1 MLEKKTYGLNQCHLL
16 RVIQAAPMSRYPL
29 HGQSHDFYRKSAARD
44 SMERITMPLGDWNY
58 DTGGCPLTP
67 TTTVVDALTP
77 THLAQSLRFLKR
89 ECASPPLPNPTLPV
103 QHLGSTLAQQLG
115 LGASGTGATGSC
127 HILARKSHIS
137 QPTAFLKRMKVVG
150 YKFSDIDPVSSGC
163 GTLFPLSSLMK
174 YLLPLEM
181 TRKFEVEVDLIRSI
195 HYSVPPHLDFTCEKV
210 ARLKL
215 PRVKHLGFGDLKIVR
230 KRSLLFM
237 AIC

>member
-44 SMERITMPLGDWNY
+44 SMERITMRLGDWNY
-58 DTGGCPLTP
+58 DTGGCPLTS

-174 YLLPLEM
+174 HLLPLEM
-181 TRKFEVEVDLIRSI
+181 NSKIRGRSRSHPKHPLLCAPAPWLHLWKGCQVETSKGQTSWIWWFEDC
-195 HYSVPPHLDFTCEKV
+195 T
-210 ARLKL
+210 
-215 PRVKHLGFGDLKIVR
+215 
-230 KRSLLFM
+230 
-237 AIC
+237 

>member
-1 MLEKKTYGLNQCHLL
+1 MLLECHATHYMDKAMIFTENLQPKTPWKESPCAWE
-16 RVIQAAPMSRYPL
+16 I
-29 HGQSHDFYRKSAARD
+29 
-44 SMERITMPLGDWNY
+44 E
-58 DTGGCPLTP
+58 
-67 TTTVVDALTP
+67 TTTLVDALTP

-137 QPTAFLKRMKVVG
+137 QPTAFLKRMKVLG

-181 TRKFEVEVDLIRSI
+181 NSKIRGRSRSHPKHPLLCSPAPWLHLWKGCQVETSKGQTSWIWWFEDC
-195 HYSVPPHLDFTCEKV
+195 T
-210 ARLKL
+210 
-215 PRVKHLGFGDLKIVR
+215 
-230 KRSLLFM
+230 
-237 AIC
+237 